1 MESDN
6 DYIAKIAWYYYI
18 QKKTQ
23 KEIAELLNISRMRV
37 IRLLEKA
44 EQENLVQ
51 IHIRKD
57 FSDRFDVEKQLA
69 EKFNLKD
76 VVIIP
81 ADKQRQDLIPDE
93 LAKAAS
99 IYIKEHFFSNIINIG
114 YGKTV
119 GKILNNLSQ
128 ISEKKLT
135 FVSLTGGVSLYL
147 LNNQYWAGNAN
158 LYLIP
163 APLIASTT
171 ELVDAIKKESAAI
184 EISKMHEMAE
194 CTVVGIGAMSE
205 DTTMLKSGTIRKET
219 FELIRMRGA
228 VGDILAYFFDENGQ
242 LVENEIYNNLI
253 SYPLDKL
260 SKLKNV
266 IGVAGGESK
275 RHAIKAALCGNYVN
289 ILITDEDTAKWL
301 LK

>member
-135 FVSLTGGVSLYL
+135 FVSLTSGVSLYL

>member
-6 DYIAKIAWYYYI
+6 DYVAKIAWYYYI

-57 FSDRFDVEKQLA
+57 FSDRFDVEKQLV
-69 EKFNLKD
+69 EKYGLQD
-76 VVIIP
+76 AVIIP
-81 ADKQRQDLIPDE
+81 ADKKRQDLIPDE

-99 IYIKEHFFSNIINIG
+99 IYVKEHFFSNIINIG

-128 ISEKKLT
+128 ISDKKLT

-163 APLIASTT
+163 APLIASTK
-171 ELVDAIKKESAAI
+171 ELVEAMKKESAAI

-194 CTVVGIGAMSE
+194 CTIIGIGAVNE

-219 FELIRMRGA
+219 FELIRMKGA

-242 LVENEIYNNLI
+242 LVENEISNNLI
-253 SYPLDKL
+253 SYPLDNL

-266 IGVAGGESK
+266 IAVAGGEAK
-275 RHAIKAALCGNYVN
+275 RNAIKAALRGNYVN